1 MTEGRDP
8 RDPGPEPEPE
18 PDAPAPVDLDTLDAR
33 SQTPASRLA
42 AYVRGGGVIVP
53 LLTVLL
59 AFVIGGLVVLLVGK
73 DPIATYEAIF
83 RGSGLQWFF
92 PWVTG
97 DDRTIA
103 ALNLQQTLIITTP
116 LILLGLAVAFAF
128 RAGLFNIGGQ
138 GQYTMGL
145 IAAVWVGSEFTS
157 LPSVLHVLLATAA
170 AVAAGAF
177 WAGIVGFLKATT
189 GANEV
194 ISSIMLNYTAIY
206 IGLYLFGLGGPL
218 QNDREASLP
227 VSNDVD
233 DGAKLPV
240 FWGDPDLQG
249 LHVGLFIALAAL
261 VVFWLLLNRSTRGY
275 EVRAV
280 GLNPEAARYGGMSV
294 SRNYVLVMAV
304 CGAFAGLAGSLDI
317 LGLAVPPGHERHR
330 VQHAG
335 LLRHRR
341 GAARAQ
347 HGGRHGGGG
356 VAVRRADQ
364 RHLAA
369 QPRPHDLRALAGLQ
383 PDADHPGPG
392 GAGGERRR
400 AGARSA
406 AAREGA
412 AARPSVPV
420 ESAPPAGPAVASASL
435 RRRRMS
441 ALAEAAAPSRIG
453 VREIGW
459 LGIALGVLAWFIA
472 LPPILLRSAIPSL
485 LLALVAVGVGV
496 YVAREGEKRL
506 GYGAVAAGVIGGIG
520 AVVAT
525 RSGVENLE
533 AVFVWSALFAAML
546 RFATPLILAAL
557 GGIVC
562 ERSGVINIGLE
573 GMMLMGAFFG
583 IFGADLTGSW
593 MLGAL
598 LGMAAGGAL
607 AVIHAVLCVGLRA
620 DQVVSGTGVNLLALG
635 VTGYVFIAHYGDQG
649 TPGSVPRVPT
659 LTLPLIEDIPF
670 FGEAIGSA
678 SVLTWVALILVP
690 AARAGPVPH
699 AREGCACAPW
709 ARSRARP
716 RPWACRCSAPATSP

>member
-304 CGAFAGLAGSLDI
+304 CGAFAGLAGALDI
-317 LGLAVPPGHERHR
+317 LGWQFRLATNDIEFSTLGYFGIAVALLGRNTAVGTAAAALLFGALISGTSQRNLDPTIFEPELAFNLTLIIQG
-330 VQHAG
+330 VVVLVVSADVLVLG
-335 LLRHRR
+335 LLRRGRALLRGQASPSSPPRR
-341 GAARAQ
+341 PGPPLPPPRS
-347 HGGRHGGGG
+347 GGGG
-356 VAVRRADQ
+356 
-364 RHLAA
+364 
-369 QPRPHDLRALAGLQ
+369 
-383 PDADHPGPG
+383 
-392 GAGGERRR
+392 
-400 AGARSA
+400 
-406 AAREGA
+406 
-412 AARPSVPV
+412 
-420 ESAPPAGPAVASASL
+420 
-435 RRRRMS
+435 
-441 ALAEAAAPSRIG
+441 
-453 VREIGW
+453 
-459 LGIALGVLAWFIA
+459 
-472 LPPILLRSAIPSL
+472 
-485 LLALVAVGVGV
+485 
-496 YVAREGEKRL
+496 
-506 GYGAVAAGVIGGIG
+506 
-520 AVVAT
+520 
-525 RSGVENLE
+525 
-533 AVFVWSALFAAML
+533 
-546 RFATPLILAAL
+546 
-557 GGIVC
+557 
-562 ERSGVINIGLE
+562 
-573 GMMLMGAFFG
+573 
-583 IFGADLTGSW
+583 
-593 MLGAL
+593 
-598 LGMAAGGAL
+598 
-607 AVIHAVLCVGLRA
+607 
-620 DQVVSGTGVNLLALG
+620 
-635 VTGYVFIAHYGDQG
+635 
-649 TPGSVPRVPT
+649 
-659 LTLPLIEDIPF
+659 
-670 FGEAIGSA
+670 
-678 SVLTWVALILVP
+678 
-690 AARAGPVPH
+690 
-699 AREGCACAPW
+699 
-709 ARSRARP
+709 
-716 RPWACRCSAPATSP
+716 